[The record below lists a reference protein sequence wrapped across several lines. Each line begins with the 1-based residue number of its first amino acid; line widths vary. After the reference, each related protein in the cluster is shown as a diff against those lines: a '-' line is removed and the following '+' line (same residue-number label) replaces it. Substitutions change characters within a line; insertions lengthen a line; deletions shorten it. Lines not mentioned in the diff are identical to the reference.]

1 MIQVPFT
8 DRDTGE
14 GYLSRDHVRWYLPYI
29 NAHNTYNIDNAFAY
43 NTYNTYDETS
53 KHSAVTVLTSVS
65 KNDVTHIR
73 CQHNMYC
80 LTVTKYN
87 WHLNPKR
94 TAIHSNFITLTG
106 QGANGGHLLGIK
118 AWLHYAFSACVF
130 AGLRVLRNIVLGKK
144 L

>member
-65 KNDVTHIR
+65 KTDVTHIR

-80 LTVTKYN
+80 
-87 WHLNPKR
+87 
-94 TAIHSNFITLTG
+94 
-106 QGANGGHLLGIK
+106 
-118 AWLHYAFSACVF
+118 
-130 AGLRVLRNIVLGKK
+130 IVWQ
-144 L
+144 